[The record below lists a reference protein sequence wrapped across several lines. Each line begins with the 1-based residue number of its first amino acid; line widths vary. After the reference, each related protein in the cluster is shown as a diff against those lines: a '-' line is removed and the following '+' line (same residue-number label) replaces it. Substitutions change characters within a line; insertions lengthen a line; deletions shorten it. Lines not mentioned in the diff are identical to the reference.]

1 MKLKIKI
8 IDKVPVALEEE
19 IKSYMDF
26 DGLFKQHEINKFGR
40 VNLYKNSLITIG
52 IIIGIATGL
61 YFLSNR
67 TYIDNSNDLDKTTI
81 SNTNTLEKEKSRE
94 IIKKGLELNN
104 SKELIEIPPIK
115 GVDKEEKFT
124 KNKVVEKEQKIEPS
138 EKLTVIDDQETAPE
152 KEQTY
157 EYIEASPV
165 EGLPYLYAY
174 FNKNL
179 TYPDELKKDSIEG
192 VVLVSFSVLKD
203 STIANTVIIQSLGEQ
218 FDNEAIRVVNGM
230 PKWIPATVNN
240 IPVNSKLSVP
250 LTFTIK
256 K

>member
-1 MKLKIKI
+1 MKSKIKI
-8 IDKVPVALEEE
+8 IDKVPLPSEEE

-26 DGLFKQHEINKFGR
+26 NNLFEQHKMIKSGR
-40 VNLYKNSLITIG
+40 ANLYKNSLITIS
-52 IIIGIATGL
+52 IIISIMAGL
-61 YFLSNR
+61 YLLSNR
-67 TYIDNSNDLDKTTI
+67 TYIDESNNLDKITV
-81 SNTNTLEKEKSRE
+81 SNGVANEKKAA
-94 IIKKGLELNN
+94 IKKKDFSLNN
-104 SKELIEIPPIK
+104 AKEQIVIPPSKNI
-115 GVDKEEKFT
+115 DE
-124 KNKVVEKEQKIEPS
+124 KNKPAENKAIEEEQQIESS
-138 EKLTVIDDQETAPE
+138 EELTLIDDQETAPSL
-152 KEQTY
+152 EQTY
-157 EYIEASPV
+157 EYIEASPI

-218 FDNEAIRVVNGM
+218 FDNEAIRVINGM